1 MAEIEETLL
10 KKKLDNYS
18 SQLEDFQAENELLVE
33 ITLNEYRELV
43 KEKALKDYKI
53 KEAENER
60 YAKYKEN
67 EKLKEEIKE
76 LKEKILEYKLHCGEL
91 NKIEILPCN
100 YNKEES

>member
-10 KKKLDNYS
+10 KKKLDDYS

-53 KEAENER
+53 KEAENDR
-60 YAKYKEN
+60 YTRNCEN
-67 EKLKEEIKE
+67 EKLKREIE
-76 LKEKILEYKLHCGEL
+76 VLKSRLVEYRMQFGEL
-91 NKIEILPCN
+91 IETT
-100 YNKEES
+100 EEEK